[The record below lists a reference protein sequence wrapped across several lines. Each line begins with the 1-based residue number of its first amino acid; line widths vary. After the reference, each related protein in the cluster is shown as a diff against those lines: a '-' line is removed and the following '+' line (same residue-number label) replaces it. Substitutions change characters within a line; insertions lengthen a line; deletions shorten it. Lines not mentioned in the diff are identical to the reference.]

1 MISRICLISTLI
13 LLMSCGGG
21 GGGGTDTATENET
34 DYGTITLSGQSQA
47 WSDQINWTL
56 SASAPGL
63 NSSSVSYE
71 LDADGSGL
79 EIDST
84 TGLIQGRVTNP
95 AVYSL
100 LISASDASGGSTSE
114 SFTFA
119 SNAFVAGHWVMDL
132 PSLNEELLMVVS
144 RNGRVSI
151 SRSEPS
157 GAINSICH
165 GQLTILGA
173 TLAGDLGCID
183 EDLTRS
189 SLTIAGTVVPDSSI
203 TLAGINDG
211 EDSLFLLQT
220 QAEEFN
226 FGSIPPGIYVEYSD
240 IAQGISLV
248 RVSPEGL
255 LTAMTPEQLMFQ
267 GKTSRCALSGSL
279 ESDTVFADYE
289 LEQLNSALQVF
300 EATISL
306 TDCDLGGADLD
317 SLDYNQTEAP
327 ALGAS
332 VLDTLANAPSFNL
345 FFPGAL
351 APAMDSATNG
361 TETTNEAYNPGYFR
375 YVQLCDQSSEFTDV
389 KTILDDDS
397 ERFANL
403 QCPVED

>member
-1 MISRICLISTLI
+1 MISRICLISTL
-13 LLMSCGGG
+13 LLLISCGGG
-21 GGGGTDTATENET
+21 GGGTDAAIEDKT
-34 DYGTITLSGQSQA
+34 DYGTITLAGQPQA
-47 WSDQINWTL
+47 WSDQISWTL

-63 NSSSVSYE
+63 NSNSVSYQ

-95 AVYSL
+95 AVYDL

-114 SFTFA
+114 SFAFT
-119 SNAFVAGHWVMDL
+119 SNAFVAGHWVLDL
-132 PSLNEELLMVVS
+132 PSVNEELLMVVS
-144 RNGRVSI
+144 RNGRASI
-151 SRSEPS
+151 SRSGPS

-165 GQLTILGA
+165 GQLTILGDS
-173 TLAGDLGCID
+173 LAGDLGCID
-183 EDLTRS
+183 QDLTRS
-189 SLTIAGTVVPDSSI
+189 SLAIVGRVVPDSSI
-203 TLAGINDG
+203 TLTGINNG
-211 EDSLFLLQT
+211 EDGLFLLQT

-248 RVSPEGL
+248 QVSPEGL

-279 ESDTVFADYE
+279 EPDSVFADYD

-306 TDCDLGGADLD
+306 TDCDLGSAALD

-327 ALGAS
+327 ALGAT

-351 APAMDSATNG
+351 GDSANG